1 MTCYR
6 TPSRIRTPGWLAR
19 RFIAAGMTVRSI
31 RRSLV
36 SGFFVR
42 AEPARI
48 GTELAHPYSGENGH
62 SAR

>member
-6 TPSRIRTPGWLAR
+6 AASRIRTPGWLAR
-19 RFIAAGMTVRSI
+19 RFIAASVTVRSI

-36 SGFFVR
+36 SAFLVR
-42 AEPARI
+42 TELARI
-48 GTELAHPYSGENGH
+48 GTELTHQYSGENGH